1 MTKYDEVV
9 QALLSAGYL
18 TDADLDAAAVILADA
33 LVVDEVEE
41 IEAAAIEDYSAQ
53 EDLTAEAEVWASE
66 DALEGDLATAE
77 VDEEIIVDAVIQQEI
92 DKEVVLEA
100 EAVIAA
106 AYTDAAAALL
116 AAELIDEAN
125 AEAVAAMIADL
136 WVVEED

>member
-1 MTKYDEVV
+1 
-9 QALLSAGYL
+9 
-18 TDADLDAAAVILADA
+18 
-33 LVVDEVEE
+33 VVDEVEE

-66 DALEGDLATAE
+66 DALEGDLDTAE

-125 AEAVAAMIADL
+125 TEAVAAMIADL